1 MVPQTKANDVQ
12 TAGENARENAGDRQI
27 ESETAVAGDTTDH
40 PILFFDGVCG
50 LCNGFVDFL
59 LVRDAQHQFRFAP
72 LQGETASRLIHAE
85 YDSAD
90 ATKQSSQMLRSIVL
104 LEGDRQYR
112 RSAAVVR
119 ILRRLGTG
127 WRIVSGLLWVIP
139 RPIRD
144 AGYRLV
150 AVSRYRLFGK
160 KETCRLPT
168 AAERERFLP

>member
-1 MVPQTKANDVQ
+1 MARISRSEAVDTRD
-12 TAGENARENAGDRQI
+12 AGERTGPRQVEP
-27 ESETAVAGDTTDH
+27 ESEAMNDATDH
-40 PILFFDGVCG
+40 AIVFFDGVCG

-59 LVRDAQHQFRFAP
+59 LARDSRRLFLFAP
-72 LQGETASRLIHAE
+72 LQGETAGRLIHDE
-85 YDSAD
+85 HHRPGERNRPSRLLDSV
-90 ATKQSSQMLRSIVL
+90 VL
-104 LEGDRQYR
+104 LEEGIEYR
-112 RSAAVVR
+112 NSTAVVR
-119 ILRRLGTG
+119 ILHRLGGG